1 MRAAFRTM
9 WLSLRRDRG
18 ALAMSFALPVV
29 FFLIF
34 AAIFAGASGEGLR
47 LEVAIADEAGSDA
60 SRRLFRAVAADSAL
74 TVSGAALSAA
84 DVRQRVRSG
93 AADVGLVAPAGRR
106 PLGDVGGFGPAPLV
120 IVVDP
125 ARRVAG
131 SMLAGIVQRA
141 YFRALPDVALG
152 GVAELIDAEFTR
164 LTPEQ
169 KQEIDDGLADLRGDA
184 EAGRGG
190 GLEELVETEAAA
202 GRGAGLNHVAYYA
215 GAVAILFLFFSC
227 VHGALSLL
235 EERDSEVLDR
245 VLAGPAGTAP
255 LLAGKFLFLALQG
268 TLQVLVIYVVAWIVH
283 GVDLPG
289 HLAGCLA
296 VTVAAAAAAAGLS
309 LALTAACATRR
320 QAQTLANVAILI
332 ASALGGSMVPRFFMP
347 EAIQRVGWLTPTT
360 WALEAYTALF
370 WRDDPASALV
380 LPVALLLATAAL
392 ALLLARRLTRR
403 WETL

>member
-1 MRAAFRTM
+1 M
-9 WLSLRRDRG
+9 WLALLRDRG
-18 ALAMSFALPVV
+18 ALAMSFLLPVV

-47 LEVAIADEAGSDA
+47 LKVALADEAGSDETT
-60 SRRLFRAVAADSAL
+60 RLFAALGREPGLVVVSGHLSAL
-74 TVSGAALSAA
+74 
-84 DVRQRVRSG
+84 DVRERVRSG
-93 AADVGLVAPAGRR
+93 AADVGLIAPTGRR
-106 PLGDVGGFGPAPLV
+106 PLGDVGGFGAAPLV
-120 IVVDP
+120 VVVDP

-131 SMLAGIVQRA
+131 SMLAGVVQRA

-152 GVAELIDAEFTR
+152 GVVRLIDTELTP

-169 KQEIDDGLADLRGDA
+169 KRELEDGLAEIRGDA
-184 EAGRGG
+184 EAGRGA

-235 EERDSEVLDR
+235 EERDAEILDR

-268 TLQVLVIYVVAWIVH
+268 TLQVLVIYIVAWLVH
-283 GVDLPG
+283 GVDLPRHG
-289 HLAGCLA
+289 VGCLI
-296 VTVAAAAAAAGLS
+296 VTVAAAAAAAGLA
-309 LALTAACATRR
+309 LALTTACATRR

-332 ASALGGSMVPRFFMP
+332 VSALGGSMVPRFFMP
-347 EAIQRVGWLTPTT
+347 EPIQRIGWLTPTT
-360 WALEAYTALF
+360 WALEAYTGLF
-370 WRDDPASALV
+370 WRDEPLSALA
-380 LPVALLLATAAL
+380 LPVALLLATAGG
-392 ALLLARRLTRR
+392 ALLLARGLTRR

>member
-1 MRAAFRTM
+1 M

-18 ALAMSFALPVV
+18 ALAMSFVLPVV

-47 LEVAIADEAGSDA
+47 LALALADEARSDA
-60 SRRLFRAVAADSAL
+60 SRRLFRAVAEDPGVQASGPGLSSAE
-74 TVSGAALSAA
+74 
-84 DVRQRVRSG
+84 VRERVRTG
-93 AADVGLVAPAGRR
+93 AADVGLIAPAGRR
-106 PLGDVGGFGPAPLV
+106 PLGDLGGFGPAPLV
-120 IVVDP
+120 VVVDP

-152 GVAELIDAEFTR
+152 GVVELIDTELAP
-164 LTPEQ
+164 LSADQ
-169 KQEIDDGLADLRGDA
+169 KREVADGLTELREDA
-184 EAGRGG
+184 AAGRGA
-190 GLEELVETEAAA
+190 GLEELLETEAAA
-202 GRGAGLNHVAYYA
+202 GRGAALNHVAYYA

-235 EERDSEVLDR
+235 EERDAEILDR
-245 VLAGPAGTAP
+245 VLAGPGGTAP
-255 LLAGKFLFLALQG
+255 LLAGKFLFLVLQG
-268 TLQVLVIYVVAWIVH
+268 TLQVLVIYVVAWVVH

-289 HLAGCLA
+289 HLAGCVA
-296 VTVAAAAAAAGLS
+296 VTLTAAAAAAGLS

-360 WALEAYTALF
+360 WALEAYTGLF
-370 WRDDPASALV
+370 WRDDPPSALL
-380 LPVALLLATAAL
+380 LPIALLLATAAL